1 LGDQRGKIVSKLFWV
16 LIASTS
22 FAGTNAGAQSNTS
35 GSPRAAQEGANA
47 VHNVPARAATA
58 PDSSGTYDAQALRFE
73 TSWGNVK
80 IIRGIDGSA
89 IGTSGWF
96 RDFDLEKLLA
106 RSPAAVTE
114 AQSYNASNS
123 RGSFVAV
130 IGAVTTSIGILV
142 TANGSNNAASPILI
156 IGGVGAMAWGAQ
168 HLSMSYAA
176 LSRAFWLYNRDLA
189 H

>member
-1 LGDQRGKIVSKLFWV
+1 MSKLFWV
-16 LIASTS
+16 LIASTG
-22 FAGTNAGAQSNTS
+22 FTIAAGTSAGAQSNTS
-35 GSPRAAQEGANA
+35 GSPRAAQEGPTA
-47 VHNVPARAATA
+47 VHNVPARAAAAT
-58 PDSSGTYDAQALRFE
+58 DSSRSYDAQALRFE
-73 TSWGNVK
+73 TTWGNVK
-80 IIRGIDGSA
+80 IIRGIDGPV

-106 RSPAAVTE
+106 SSPAAVTE

-123 RGSFVAV
+123 RGSFVGV

-156 IGGVGAMAWGAQ
+156 IGGVGAMVWGAQ